1 MTYKFTKSS
10 SKAIELA
17 NNIAKDLGTQLCWNR
32 AFAIWFGK
40 KSKTELQAR
49 CCIVKMF

>member
-32 AFAIWFGK
+32 AFAIWFLV
-40 KSKTELQAR
+40 KTAKRSCRQGVA
-49 CCIVKMF
+49 